1 MATSTLALRVLIVTE
16 TNSYHILS
24 FLRGSLY
31 CFRRWIIF
39 VKATG
44 AASVVSILFTTG
56 FRMAGWLS
64 CGLLVERICATM
76 GELSA
81 WCPNKLFRLGLKTP
95 YEGGSGAGEGQD
107 ETGPHACRA

>member
-16 TNSYHILS
+16 TNSRHILS
-24 FLRGSLY
+24 FLRGNLC
-31 CFRRWIIF
+31 CFRRWIIS

-56 FRMAGWLS
+56 LRMTGWLS
-64 CGLLVERICATM
+64 CGLLVDRICATT

-81 WCPNKLFRLGLKTP
+81 SFTNKLFRLDLETP
-95 YEGGSGAGEGQD
+95 DEGGSGAGEG
-107 ETGPHACRA
+107 

>member
-1 MATSTLALRVLIVTE
+1 MATSTLALRVLIGTE
-16 TNSYHILS
+16 TNSRHILS

-56 FRMAGWLS
+56 FRMTGWLS
-64 CGLLVERICATM
+64 CGLLVDRICATM
-76 GELSA
+76 DELGASFT
-81 WCPNKLFRLGLKTP
+81 NKLFRFDLEAP
-95 YEGGSGAGEGQD
+95 DEGGSGAGEGQD
-107 ETGPHACRA
+107 ETGPHACGA